1 MHSRRRSRHS
11 APNNGQESFGY
22 LHGYVDIIPSL
33 ECELKGCT
41 AGFNLAVHVAP
52 ADGDGEHDPQA
63 VFDVSREQLSLTED
77 IQGRMR
83 VQGGSENGVINFTMI
98 GIID

>member
-1 MHSRRRSRHS
+1 M
-11 APNNGQESFGY
+11 
-22 LHGYVDIIPSL
+22 
-33 ECELKGCT
+33 
-41 AGFNLAVHVAP
+41 AP

-77 IQGRMR
+77 IQVRMR